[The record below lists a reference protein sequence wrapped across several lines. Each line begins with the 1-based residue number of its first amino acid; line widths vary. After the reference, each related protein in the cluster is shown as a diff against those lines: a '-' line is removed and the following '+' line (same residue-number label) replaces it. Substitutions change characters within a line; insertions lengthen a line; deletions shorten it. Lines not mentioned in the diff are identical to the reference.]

1 MAISATLTLNN
12 VQIVATTPSQFQLYF
27 NLNVTSS
34 TNVIKYK
41 QYVDGVV
48 HGVDQNIAP
57 ADQSTTYSTI
67 HIHFMR
73 MDLGFIYLKLKYL
86 MLAERVFVLVLIIS

>member
-27 NLNVTSS
+27 NLNVFSS

-41 QYVDGVV
+41 QYVDGC
-48 HGVDQNIAP
+48 
-57 ADQSTTYSTI
+57 SSWC
-67 HIHFMR
+67 
-73 MDLGFIYLKLKYL
+73 
-86 MLAERVFVLVLIIS
+86 